1 MPKTP
6 SALEILEGLGYDP
19 VDIESDAD
27 YIRALK
33 ESYNKL
39 QIQNPSDPR
48 LEPLADAVKG
58 YRKSKREQPKLSTD
72 KVKEQIDAKE
82 KKKKDAMNF
91 ISPGSKPP
99 ELPPAESTG
108 GGDMSSSL
116 MKISNDVNIIKGIVE
131 SQEKLEKDK
140 IEDTRE
146 AREKKKRSMAENLM
160 EGGKKMY
167 DKVAGAFGKVLEPAK
182 GIFQSIFD
190 FLKLFILGTG
200 LMKLLDWM
208 GDSKNKSKIQ
218 SIFRFLKDFWPV
230 IAAGVIALMG
240 PIPTFIAAI
249 ALAFGF
255 VPKIIDFVKSI
266 FGLNKDVDKEIKKE
280 EKDYEK
286 NTKGTA
292 FDTDTEEKEQQV
304 KPEETPPE
312 QQDAEKMNKG
322 GMVPDG
328 GNVTKMNQG
337 GEVPGQGNTDTVP
350 AMLTP
355 GEFVLT
361 KDAVNKVGADTL
373 YNINAAAGGVGKPS
387 QQEPAK
393 PTKKSKMKTS
403 TVGTMMNMG
412 GMKMGGMTNNMSYMG
427 KGGMTNNTSYMK
439 EGGMINNMSYM
450 GEGGMAN
457 VQYMKLGGMVKNF
470 ISKTPQARAFNFAKN
485 QLKKLPVP
493 PPLSRMA
500 SKIPKLEFNLPN
512 ISGGSDSIELK
523 DEIPSFNVTA
533 PGGSAKEQTLGIR
546 R

>member
-1 MPKTP
+1 
-6 SALEILEGLGYDP
+6 
-19 VDIESDAD
+19 
-27 YIRALK
+27 
-33 ESYNKL
+33 
-39 QIQNPSDPR
+39 
-48 LEPLADAVKG
+48 
-58 YRKSKREQPKLSTD
+58 
-72 KVKEQIDAKE
+72 
-82 KKKKDAMNF
+82 
-91 ISPGSKPP
+91 
-99 ELPPAESTG
+99 
-108 GGDMSSSL
+108 
-116 MKISNDVNIIKGIVE
+116 
-131 SQEKLEKDK
+131 
-140 IEDTRE
+140 
-146 AREKKKRSMAENLM
+146 
-160 EGGKKMY
+160 
-167 DKVAGAFGKVLEPAK
+167 
-182 GIFQSIFD
+182 
-190 FLKLFILGTG
+190 
-200 LMKLLDWM
+200 
-208 GDSKNKSKIQ
+208 
-218 SIFRFLKDFWPV
+218 
-230 IAAGVIALMG
+230 
-240 PIPTFIAAI
+240 
-249 ALAFGF
+249 
-255 VPKIIDFVKSI
+255 
-266 FGLNKDVDKEIKKE
+266 
-280 EKDYEK
+280 
-286 NTKGTA
+286 
-292 FDTDTEEKEQQV
+292 
-304 KPEETPPE
+304 
-312 QQDAEKMNKG
+312 MNKG

>member
-240 PIPTFIAAI
+240 PIPTFVAAI